1 MEKKEAK
8 IKLVK
13 ISSYTKKK
21 RNLRRKRIPKVARK
35 RKVRVGYWNI
45 RSLKSMDK
53 QENVA

>member
-13 ISSYTKKK
+13 ISSYTKKN